1 MTQTQARPVP
11 KKQQPTSPPEVREAN
26 REFLRRHPE
35 RGGRLPRPNDPND
48 RAATAEW
55 RQIHAA
61 AKARNQAAAAPKPQP
76 SKPTLPCQANKPQC
90 EMLSAELKCS
100 HHGDKR
106 KYKVTLPQTDPK
118 LRFLEVIAGNQNT
131 KESITV
137 SSTWKKLL
145 CNQNNHKVRH
155 IIVKPPH
162 NGAEI
167 VTGNTSL
174 KFDVK
179 SSLVLPWAPG
189 APGKLYLLWK
199 YIWPSRET
207 KDIYYVDFGVCTV
220 RGPVQAQVR
229 VYPDIQWWIEV
240 GISMGVERSRTRAS
254 KYAHGA
260 PPNIQNEHGLAVSAE
275 FKASFKY
282 DGKQQDVGKEFKT
295 TFDERAGWWHTTKI
309 ASSWLR
315 KIAYYA
321 GNVKVTF
328 PQMAWGFKYTS
339 TVAEHPDKAVV
350 RRDVDVEFAADPL
363 FGGAV
368 EVDLLELL
376 IRAAGNGA
384 AGLGIACGPA
394 IAQFLLKL
402 KQRGADGF
410 DFLGVEGKAT
420 VALTLGIKG
429 AIGGKAVG
437 MFRDGAESDANG
449 TIEGKLTFVFGG
461 VASVEGKF
469 WKLEV
474 VAGVS
479 LTGEAAFAAGLQF
492 GHDNEKG
499 FYWGGKMY
507 FAGAKLEFRSFN
519 DVKIRRQPPATPPTS
534 KSEKPTKSG
543 WTVTWPAWP
552 DEGNYTKRYL
562 FA

>member
-1 MTQTQARPVP
+1 M
-11 KKQQPTSPPEVREAN
+11 
-26 REFLRRHPE
+26 
-35 RGGRLPRPNDPND
+35 
-48 RAATAEW
+48 AEW
-55 RQIHAA
+55 RQIHAQI
-61 AKARNQAAAAPKPQP
+61 KARNAAPPAPKPQP

-90 EMLSAELKCS
+90 ELISAEIKCS
-100 HHGDKR
+100 HHGNPR
-106 KYKVTLPQTDPK
+106 KFKIDLPQVDPK
-118 LRFLEVIAGNQNT
+118 LRFIEVIAGNQST
-131 KESITV
+131 KESIAV
-137 SSTWKKLL
+137 RSKWKTPL
-145 CNQNNHKVRH
+145 CNQHNHKTRH
-155 IIVKPPH
+155 IIVKPPN

-167 VTGNTSL
+167 VTGSNSL
-174 KFDVK
+174 DFDVK

-189 APGKLYLLWK
+189 AVGKLYLLWK

-220 RGPVQAQVR
+220 KGPVQAQVR

-254 KYAHGA
+254 KFAQGA
-260 PPNIQNEHGLAVSAE
+260 PPNIQNEHGLALSAE

-282 DGKQQDVGKEFKT
+282 DGKQQDVGKEFKK

-339 TVAEHPDKAVV
+339 TVAEHPDKPIV
-350 RRDVDVEFAADPL
+350 RRDVDVEFTADPL

-394 IAQFLLKL
+394 IAQFLLKV
-402 KQRGADGF
+402 KQKAADGVS
-410 DFLGVEGKAT
+410 FLGVEGKGT

-429 AIGGKAVG
+429 AIAGKAFG
-437 MFRDGAESDANG
+437 AYRDGAESDANG
-449 TIEGKLTFVFGG
+449 TIEGKLTFTFGG
-461 VASVEGKF
+461 VAQVEGKF

-474 VAGVS
+474 VVGVS

-492 GHDNEKG
+492 GHDTDKG

-534 KSEKPTKSG
+534 KTESPTKSG

-552 DEGNYTKRYL
+552 DEGNYKKRYL